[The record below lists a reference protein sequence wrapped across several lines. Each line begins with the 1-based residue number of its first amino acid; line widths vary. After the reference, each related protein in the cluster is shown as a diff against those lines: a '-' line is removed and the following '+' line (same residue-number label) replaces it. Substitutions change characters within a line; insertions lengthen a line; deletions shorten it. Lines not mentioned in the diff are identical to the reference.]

1 MKVSCELE
9 KQGPPRERQSQD
21 ARPRVLIDARM
32 LLGRFSG
39 VARFV
44 TRLVERL
51 SGGRSIKVVALCGS
65 EPYEPWVER
74 EDIAVVVTSFDRQ
87 CRTPLKRAWWEQAIL
102 PTVIRNSGVD
112 LFHATWN
119 SGIPSRCPVP
129 SVLTLHD
136 LIPWNDPTKYFATAM
151 QRMAYHYAIRSSV
164 RRASATVAVSRY
176 VRSQILE
183 TLGADPRCT
192 LAIPN
197 GVDAPEETSQEL
209 QRQTPAFALYVG
221 GHEHRK
227 NLEGVF
233 HVLRVYREKYGQR
246 LRLKLTGS
254 AETLTPPA
262 KKALAELPSDLHV
275 EFVGHLTDEHL
286 KELYRSASVLLFLS
300 REEGFGLPVLEA
312 MASGCPVIAAGR
324 ASIPEVVGEAG
335 FLVDPDDYGQAAEA
349 LWGLMTD
356 ADLRRRMV
364 DSGLARAAEFSWAET
379 AKAYASVYE
388 RVLSNSFCVKP
399 ARFRWPPP
407 LRSRR
412 ALAPPGQV

>member
-1 MKVSCELE
+1 MKVSYQPQNDGGLR
-9 KQGPPRERQSQD
+9 KIQSEGT
-21 ARPRVLIDARM
+21 RPSVLIDARM

-44 TRLVERL
+44 TRLVDRL
-51 SGGRSIKVVALCGS
+51 TDGGTIRVVALCGS
-65 EPYEPWVER
+65 KPYAPWVDR

-87 CRTPLKRAWWEQAIL
+87 CRTPLKRAWWEQTVL

-119 SGIPSRCPVP
+119 SGIPYRCPVP

-136 LIPWNDPTKYFATAM
+136 LIPWNDPVEYFATAI
-151 QRMAYHYAIRSSV
+151 QRTVYRYAIRSSV
-164 RRASATVAVSRY
+164 RRASATATVSRF
-176 VRSQILE
+176 VRSQVVE

-197 GVDAPEETSQEL
+197 GVDVPEEACQDG

-221 GHEHRK
+221 GHETRK

-233 HVLRVYREKYGQR
+233 HVLRVYREKYGQT
-246 LRLKLTGS
+246 LGLKVTGS
-254 AETLTPPA
+254 AETLTPLA
-262 KKALAELPSDLHV
+262 TKALAELPSGLQV
-275 EFVGHLTDEHL
+275 EFVGHVTDEHL
-286 KELYRSASVLLFLS
+286 NELYRSASVLLFLS

-324 ASIPEVVGEAG
+324 ASIPEVVGDAG
-335 FLVDPDDYGQAAEA
+335 FLVDPDDYGQAADI

-356 ADLRRRMV
+356 ANLRRRMV
-364 DSGLARAAEFSWAET
+364 ASGLARAAEFSWADT
-379 AKAYASVYE
+379 AEAYASLYE
-388 RVLSNSFCVKP
+388 RVLSKSSCAKP
-399 ARFRWPPP
+399 DPV
-407 LRSRR
+407 L
-412 ALAPPGQV
+412 LVPGIK